1 MDQDQAVRVA
11 FFSEHASPLALRGG
25 EDAGGQN
32 VYVDEV
38 SRNLVAHG
46 YRVDIFTR
54 RSSDDVP
61 FIVDW
66 ATGVRVINLTA
77 GPVEFLLKDALW
89 PSMPAFCAA
98 FLQFVNR
105 SGEHYDLIH
114 SNFWM
119 SGWAA
124 CEVRRQL
131 NLPVVHIFHAMG
143 KTKRR
148 HQGDDDTSP
157 DERIQ
162 IEMQVI
168 REVDRLIAQ
177 CPSEERELLDDYA
190 ADPRKVVVI
199 PSAVNCDVFH
209 PVARTEARRLVG
221 LAEDDF
227 VVVYVGR
234 MLPRKDVRNV
244 VRGVAEFIRW
254 CRVRNPEMVPRI
266 KLLLVGGEAE
276 QPDPL
281 LTPEIGVLQH
291 MAAALDIAEHVR
303 FVGKRQQDVLSNY
316 YGAGDVVVTTP
327 WYEPFGLTPLEGM
340 ACGRPVIGS
349 AVGGITY
356 TLADGVT
363 GFLVPP
369 RDPAALAQRLSQLL
383 THPEMCIQM
392 GKASRAR
399 VEQEF
404 TWSTV
409 GLRTAGL
416 YDQVRAEWRGSAR
429 GMRPSIASSASPVKL
444 C

>member
-61 FIVDW
+61 FIIDW

-98 FLQFVNR
+98 FLQFVDR

-199 PSAVNCDVFH
+199 PW
-209 PVARTEARRLVG
+209 RLTVM
-221 LAEDDF
+221 F
-227 VVVYVGR
+227 S
-234 MLPRKDVRNV
+234 
-244 VRGVAEFIRW
+244 IRW
-254 CRVRNPEMVPRI
+254 HGPKRVAWWGWLRMILWWSMSDACCHAKMCVT
-266 KLLLVGGEAE
+266 LCV
-276 QPDPL
+276 
-281 LTPEIGVLQH
+281 VW
-291 MAAALDIAEHVR
+291 
-303 FVGKRQQDVLSNY
+303 LS
-316 YGAGDVVVTTP
+316 
-327 WYEPFGLTPLEGM
+327 L
-340 ACGRPVIGS
+340 
-349 AVGGITY
+349 
-356 TLADGVT
+356 
-363 GFLVPP
+363 
-369 RDPAALAQRLSQLL
+369 
-383 THPEMCIQM
+383 
-392 GKASRAR
+392 
-399 VEQEF
+399 
-404 TWSTV
+404 
-409 GLRTAGL
+409 
-416 YDQVRAEWRGSAR
+416 
-429 GMRPSIASSASPVKL
+429 
-444 C
+444 